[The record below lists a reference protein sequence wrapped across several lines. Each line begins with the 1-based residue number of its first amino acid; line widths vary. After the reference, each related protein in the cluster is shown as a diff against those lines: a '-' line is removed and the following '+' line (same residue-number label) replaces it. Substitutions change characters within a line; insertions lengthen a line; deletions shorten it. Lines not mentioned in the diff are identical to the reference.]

1 MEIIDLVKRF
11 AGHSGVAAVQK
22 VWSDD
27 SVRTMHFKGLS
38 ASATPMLFAA
48 LASAEKPWQVPVAL
62 FVLNDLEEAGYFY
75 HDLVQMLG
83 ESQVLFL
90 PSSYKRAIKYGQ
102 KDPANEVL
110 RTEVLTR
117 LAEAGKLKI
126 LAGQQTK
133 LRLSESKDC
142 LQALPS
148 IATSTM
154 LTDNRQ
160 QSGHPDGNNFQ
171 FLIFNSQLFI
181 VSYPDALAE
190 MVVSRDTL
198 SNRSIALAVGDTL
211 EIPKM
216 EATLMGE
223 GFERVDYVYEP
234 GQFAVRGS
242 IIDVFSYASEYP
254 FRIDLFGDE
263 IDSIRTFEI
272 ETQLSRDKVS
282 HISIVPNFDGAGE
295 QGQVSF
301 FDFLPEGSVLA
312 FQDYFWVHERIE
324 ALERELKIENSK
336 LKVESAVYADAN
348 IPDGDNSQLTSL
360 KLLCS
365 AEPASS
371 LCSRS
376 NATFSILNFQLL
388 ESADFI
394 RKTQAFRRIEFGT
407 KASTT
412 VQATVTFETSPQPL
426 FHKNFELVEQSLTD
440 LISRGYQLYI
450 LTDSAKQAE
459 RLKTIFEERGD
470 DIPFTAVDKTIHGGF
485 TDATMRVACFTDH
498 QIFDR
503 FHKYNLRSDKARSGK
518 MAISL
523 KELSQFEPGD
533 YVVHIDHGVG
543 RFAGLVR
550 MPNGS
555 STQEVIKLVY
565 SNDDVVFVSIHSLH
579 KISKYKSKEGEAPR
593 INKLGTGAWEKL
605 KERTKTKIK
614 DIARDLIKLYSQRSQ
629 EKGFAYS
636 PDSFL
641 QHELE
646 ASFLYEDTPDQLK
659 ATIDIKADMER
670 ERPMDRLVCGD
681 VGFGKTEVAVR
692 AAFKAACD
700 NKQVAVLV
708 PTTVLAY
715 QHWRTFSERLKNL
728 PCKVEYLSRA
738 RSAADTKKVLEGL
751 KSGDVNIVVGTHKLI
766 GKGVQFKD
774 LGLLIIDEE
783 QKFGV
788 SVKEKLRQLKV
799 SVDTLTLTA
808 TPIPRTLQFSLMGA
822 RDLSVIQTPPPNRY
836 PIQTEVHTFNEEIIR
851 EAVNFELSRNGQ
863 LFFINNRIQ
872 NLPELAALITRN
884 VPDARVCIGHGQ
896 MPPEELEKIIMG
908 FVNHDYDVLIATSIV
923 ENGIDIPNANTIII
937 NAAHNFGLSDLHQM
951 RGRVGRGNK
960 KAFCYLLAPP
970 LSGLTPEARRRLQA
984 IENFTDLGSGIHIA
998 MQDLDIR
1005 GAGNLLGA
1013 EQSGFIAD
1021 LGYETYQKILGE
1033 AVHELKTNEFAD
1045 LIMGDAGDDG
1055 KISGEGFVEEC
1066 AIESDLELLFP
1077 DEYIPTSSERMLV
1090 YRELDSLESDEE
1102 LKKFSTRLIDRFGPV
1117 PPMGEE
1123 LLRVVPLRR
1132 LGKQLG
1138 IEKILLKGGQMALYF
1153 VSNLESPYYESAAFG
1168 RVMNYTTM
1176 SPYECRFRELS
1187 GKRSLL
1193 IKGISRVEE
1202 ALSVLSMMMHC

>member
-1 MEIIDLVKRF
+1 MEIQELAKRF
-11 AGHSGVAAVQK
+11 AGHSGVSAMRH
-22 VWSDD
+22 VWNDEA
-27 SVRTMHFKGLS
+27 VRTIHLKGLA
-38 ASATPMLFAA
+38 ASATPMLFSA
-48 LASAEKPWQVPVAL
+48 LALADEPWRVPVAL

-75 HDLVQMLG
+75 HDLTQVLG
-83 ESQVLFL
+83 EGRVLFL

-102 KDPANEVL
+102 KDSANEVL

-117 LAEAGKLKI
+117 LTEASKLTI
-126 LAGQQTK
+126 DNGQLTMN
-133 LRLSESKDC
+133 
-142 LQALPS
+142 
-148 IATSTM
+148 STE
-154 LTDNRQ
+154 TCEEHENR
-160 QSGHPDGNNFQ
+160 PDGNNC
-171 FLIFNSQLFI
+171 QLSIVNCPLYI

-190 MVVSRDTL
+190 LVVSRDTL
-198 SNRSIALAVGDTL
+198 NDRSVRLAVGDTV
-211 EIPKM
+211 EIPQM
-216 EATLMGE
+216 EATLVGE

-254 FRIDLFGDE
+254 YRIDLFGDE

-272 ETQLSRDKVS
+272 ESQLSRDKVQQV
-282 HISIVPNFDGAGE
+282 SIVPNFEGGAGDE
-295 QGQVSF
+295 VSF
-301 FDFLPEGSVLA
+301 FDFLPKGSALA
-312 FQDYFWVHERIE
+312 FQDYAWVHERIE
-324 ALERELKIENSK
+324 QLNEEGFSQQ
-336 LKVESAVYADAN
+336 AVQAMDEATDCVLHLLDA
-348 IPDGDNSQLTSL
+348 T
-360 KLLCS
+360 
-365 AEPASS
+365 
-371 LCSRS
+371 
-376 NATFSILNFQLL
+376 
-388 ESADFI
+388 DFL
-394 RKTQAFRRIEFGT
+394 RKTTDFRRIEFGV
-407 KASTT
+407 KASSA
-412 VQATVTFETSPQPL
+412 VHATVTFDTSPQPL

-440 LISRGYQLYI
+440 LIERGYQVYI

-459 RLKTIFEERGD
+459 RLKTIFEERGSN
-470 DIPFTAVDKTIHGGF
+470 IPFTAVDKTIHGGF
-485 TDATMRVACFTDH
+485 IDNTMRVACFTDH

-550 MPNGS
+550 MPNGN

-614 DIARDLIKLYSQRSQ
+614 DIARDLIKLYSQRAQ

-636 PDSFL
+636 PDSFM

-659 ATIDIKADMER
+659 ATVDIKADMER
-670 ERPMDRLVCGD
+670 QRPMDRLVCGD

-715 QHWRTFSERLKNL
+715 QHWRTFSERLKNF
-728 PCKVEYLSRA
+728 PCRVEYLSRA

-751 KSGDVNIVVGTHKLI
+751 KSGEVNIVVGTHKLI
-766 GKGVQFKD
+766 GKGVKFKD

-863 LFFINNRIQ
+863 LFIINNRIQ
-872 NLPELAALITRN
+872 NLAELAALVTRN

-896 MPPEELEKIIMG
+896 MPPEELEKVIMS

-937 NAAHNFGLSDLHQM
+937 NQAHNFGLSDLHQM

-970 LSGLTPEARRRLQA
+970 LSVLTPEARRRLQA

-1045 LIMGDAGDDG
+1045 LLMGDVAEGE
-1055 KISGEGFVEEC
+1055 KISGDGFVEEC
-1066 AIESDLELLFP
+1066 AVESDLELLFP
-1077 DEYIPTSSERMLV
+1077 NEYIPTSSERMLV
-1090 YRELDSLESDEE
+1090 YRELDSLETDEE
-1102 LKKFSTRLIDRFGPV
+1102 VAKFRTRLTDRFGPV

-1132 LGKQLG
+1132 IGKQLG

-1153 VSNLESPYYESAAFG
+1153 VSNLESPYYDSAAFG
-1168 RVMNYTTM
+1168 RVMNYTAMT
-1176 SPYECRFRELS
+1176 PYECRFRELS

-1193 IKGISRVEE
+1193 IKGIDSVET
-1202 ALSVLSMMMHC
+1202 ALSVLQAMQR

>member
-1 MEIIDLVKRF
+1 MEIQELAKRF
-11 AGHSGVAAVQK
+11 ARHSGVSAMRH
-22 VWSDD
+22 VWNDEA
-27 SVRTMHFKGLS
+27 VRTIHLKGLA
-38 ASATPMLFAA
+38 ASAAPMLFSA
-48 LASAEKPWQVPVAL
+48 LALADEPWRVPVAL

-75 HDLVQMLG
+75 HDLTQVLG
-83 ESQVLFL
+83 EGRVLFL

-102 KDPANEVL
+102 KDSANEVL

-117 LAEAGKLKI
+117 LSEASKLY
-126 LAGQQTK
+126 
-133 LRLSESKDC
+133 
-142 LQALPS
+142 
-148 IATSTM
+148 
-154 LTDNRQ
+154 
-160 QSGHPDGNNFQ
+160 
-171 FLIFNSQLFI
+171 I
-181 VSYPDALAE
+181 VTYPDALAE
-190 MVVSRDTL
+190 LVVSRDTL
-198 SNRSIALAVGDTL
+198 NDRSVRLAVGDTV
-211 EIPKM
+211 EIPQM
-216 EATLMGE
+216 EATLVGE

-242 IIDVFSYASEYP
+242 IVDVFSYASEYP
-254 FRIDLFGDE
+254 YRIDLFGDE

-272 ETQLSRDKVS
+272 ESQLSRDKVQQV
-282 HISIVPNFDGAGE
+282 SIVPNFEGGAGDE
-295 QGQVSF
+295 VSF
-301 FDFLPEGSVLA
+301 FDFLPKDSALA
-312 FQDYFWVHERIE
+312 FQDYAWVHERIE
-324 ALERELKIENSK
+324 QLNEEGFSQQ
-336 LKVESAVYADAN
+336 AVQAMDEATDCVLHLLDA
-348 IPDGDNSQLTSL
+348 T
-360 KLLCS
+360 
-365 AEPASS
+365 
-371 LCSRS
+371 
-376 NATFSILNFQLL
+376 
-388 ESADFI
+388 DFL
-394 RKTQAFRRIEFGT
+394 RKTVAFRRIEFGV
-407 KASTT
+407 KASSA
-412 VQATVTFETSPQPL
+412 VHATVNFDTSPQPL

-440 LISRGYQLYI
+440 LIERGYQVYI

-459 RLKTIFEERGD
+459 RLKTIFEERGSN
-470 DIPFTAVDKTIHGGF
+470 IPFTAVDKTIHGGF
-485 TDATMRVACFTDH
+485 IDNTMRVACFTDH

-550 MPNGS
+550 MPNGN

-614 DIARDLIKLYSQRSQ
+614 DIARDLIKLYSQRAQ

-636 PDSFL
+636 PDSFM

-659 ATIDIKADMER
+659 ATVDIKADMER
-670 ERPMDRLVCGD
+670 QRPMDRLVCGD

-715 QHWRTFSERLKNL
+715 QHWRTFSERLKNF
-728 PCKVEYLSRA
+728 PCRVEYLSRA

-751 KSGDVNIVVGTHKLI
+751 KNGEVNIVVGTHKLI
-766 GKGVQFKD
+766 GKSVKFKD

-863 LFFINNRIQ
+863 LFIINNRIQ
-872 NLPELAALITRN
+872 NLAELAALVTRN

-896 MPPEELEKIIMG
+896 MPPEELEKVIMS

-937 NAAHNFGLSDLHQM
+937 NQAHNFGLSDLHQM

-970 LSGLTPEARRRLQA
+970 LSVLTPEARRRLQA

-1045 LIMGDAGDDG
+1045 LLMGDVAEGE
-1055 KISGEGFVEEC
+1055 KISGDGFVEEC
-1066 AIESDLELLFP
+1066 AVESDLELLFP
-1077 DEYIPTSSERMLV
+1077 NEYIPTSSERMLV
-1090 YRELDSLESDEE
+1090 YRELDSLETDEE
-1102 LKKFSTRLIDRFGPV
+1102 VAKFRTRLTDRFGPV

-1132 LGKQLG
+1132 IGKQLG

-1153 VSNLESPYYESAAFG
+1153 VSNLESPYYDSAAFG
-1168 RVMNYTTM
+1168 RVMNYTAMT
-1176 SPYECRFRELS
+1176 PYECRFRELS

-1193 IKGISRVEE
+1193 IKGIDTVET
-1202 ALSVLSMMMHC
+1202 ALSVLSAMMY

>member
-1 MEIIDLVKRF
+1 MEILDLVRRF
-11 AGHSGVAAVQK
+11 AGHSVVSAFQH
-22 VWSDD
+22 VWDD
-27 SVRTMHFKGLS
+27 EAVRTIHLKGLA
-38 ASATPMLFAA
+38 ASATPMLFGA
-48 LASAEKPWQVPVAL
+48 LAAAEKPWKVPVAL

-75 HDLVQMLG
+75 HDLTQMLG
-83 ESQVLFL
+83 DKQVLFL

-102 KDPANEVL
+102 KDSANEVL

-117 LAEAGKLKI
+117 LSEAG
-126 LAGQQTK
+126 
-133 LRLSESKDC
+133 
-142 LQALPS
+142 
-148 IATSTM
+148 
-154 LTDNRQ
+154 
-160 QSGHPDGNNFQ
+160 
-171 FLIFNSQLFI
+171 NSQLYI
-181 VSYPDALAE
+181 VTYPDALAE
-190 MVVSRDTL
+190 LVVSQNTL
-198 SNRSIALAVGDTL
+198 SERSLSLAVGDTM
-211 EIPKM
+211 EIPAVEKLL
-216 EATLMGE
+216 ADE

-254 FRIDLFGDE
+254 FRIDFFGDE

-272 ETQLSRDKVS
+272 ESQLSRDKVN

-301 FDFLPEGSVLA
+301 FDFLPEGSALA
-312 FQDYFWVHERIE
+312 FQDYLWVHERIE
-324 ALERELKIENSK
+324 QLNEEGLS
-336 LKVESAVYADAN
+336 LQAVQVADEAT
-348 IPDGDNSQLTSL
+348 DCSL
-360 KLLCS
+360 NLLD
-365 AEPASS
+365 A
-371 LCSRS
+371 
-376 NATFSILNFQLL
+376 
-388 ESADFI
+388 ADFI
-394 RKTQAFRRIEFGT
+394 RNTQAFRRIEFGT
-407 KASTT
+407 KASTM

-426 FHKNFELVEQSLTD
+426 FHKNFELVEQSLTGLTD
-440 LISRGYQLYI
+440 RGYQLYI

-459 RLKTIFEERGD
+459 RLKTIFEERGSE
-470 DIPFTAVDKTIHGGF
+470 IPFTAVDKTIHGGF
-485 TDATMRVACFTDH
+485 TDATIRVACFTDH

-659 ATIDIKADMER
+659 ATLDVKGDMER

-728 PCKVEYLSRA
+728 PCRVEYLSRA

-751 KSGDVNIVVGTHKLI
+751 KSGEVNIVVGTHKLI
-766 GKGVQFKD
+766 SKSVQFKD

-872 NLPELAALITRN
+872 NLPELAALITRC

-896 MPPEELEKIIMG
+896 MPPEELEKVIMS

-970 LSGLTPEARRRLQA
+970 LSMLTPEARRRLQA

-1045 LIMGDAGDDG
+1045 LLMGEANEEG

-1066 AIESDLELLFP
+1066 AVESDLELLFP

-1102 LKKFSTRLIDRFGPV
+1102 LKKFRTRLTDRFGPV
-1117 PPMGEE
+1117 PLMGEE

-1153 VSNLESPYYESAAFG
+1153 VSNLESPYYDSTAFG
-1168 RVMNYTTM
+1168 RVMNYTTL

-1193 IKGISRVEE
+1193 IKGIATVKE
-1202 ALSVLSMMMHC
+1202 ALDVLAMMMNY